1 MFWKIFLRLCN
12 EKDVKPN
19 NVAKQLGIASG
30 TVSGW
35 KNKGQ
40 TPQDGNLIKIADY
53 FNVSVEY
60 LKGEEDPRPEEPTQ
74 DLTAIDHGK
83 IHMIPLYETVSAGF
97 GSMARDEVVD
107 YMPICLGNATEAAR
121 TICIRVRGDSMSPTI
136 DDGDIVQ
143 VRKQDTVD
151 SGSIAVVLVDG
162 DEGLVKRVEYGKGW
176 VELQSLNPT
185 YKPLRRNGAA
195 AEGVRI
201 VGLVTNI
208 IKDVRNRRIG
218 YTPTAEEYDDARAK
232 LFNSIDQMDEDQIKM
247 LDDYVEFLKA
257 RRKI

>member
-1 MFWKIFLRLCN
+1 MFWENFLNLCTAK
-12 EKDVKPN
+12 EKKPTAVILELN
-19 NVAKQLGIASG
+19 ISRGSVTN
-30 TVSGW
+30 W
-35 KNKGQ
+35 KKGA
-40 TPQDGNLIKIADY
+40 TPQDSTLKKIADY
-53 FNVSVEY
+53 FDVSISD
-60 LKGEEDPRPEEPTQ
+60 LITGNDPRPEEPAQ

-97 GSMARDEVVD
+97 GAMARDEVVD

>member
-1 MFWKIFLRLCN
+1 MFWEIFFRLCSQRGKSPN
-12 EKDVKPN
+12 AVAKELKISSGSITNWKNGTIPN
-19 NVAKQLGIASG
+19 NSALLKLA
-30 TVSGW
+30 
-35 KNKGQ
+35 N
-40 TPQDGNLIKIADY
+40 Y
-53 FNVSVEY
+53 FNVSVDY
-60 LKGEEDPRPEEPTQ
+60 LLGKEDSRPEEPTQ

-97 GSMARDEVVD
+97 GAMARDEVVD
-107 YMPICLGNATEAAR
+107 YMPICLGNSTEAAR

-185 YKPLRRNGAA
+185 YKPIRRNGAA

>member
-1 MFWKIFLRLCN
+1 MFWKNFIFLCN
-12 EKDVKPN
+12 QKGMAPN
-19 NVAKQLGIASG
+19 AVCADIGLSSAVATK
-30 TVSGW
+30 W
-35 KNKGQ
+35 KNGAIPRSTTLK
-40 TPQDGNLIKIADY
+40 KIADY
-53 FNVSVEY
+53 FGVSVEY
-60 LKGEEDPRPEEPTQ
+60 LLGKEDPRPEEPTQ

-97 GSMARDEVVD
+97 GAMARDEVVD

>member
-1 MFWKIFLRLCN
+1 MFKKIFTKLCN
-12 EKDVKPN
+12 ERGEAPSAVCEHVGLSNSAYSKWDETSVPRT
-19 NVAKQLGIASG
+19 ATLYR
-30 TVSGW
+30 
-35 KNKGQ
+35 
-40 TPQDGNLIKIADY
+40 IADY

-97 GSMARDEVVD
+97 GAMARDEVVD